1 MMKQRLLSLLLILIM
16 TLTPAALAE
25 QPGPALVDG
34 GLELSGSSVRY
45 PQLTGMADEALQQQL
60 NDRILTAGD
69 IENRLT
75 RLALLMQSPVSMQV
89 AYQAALSGD
98 VLSCVFSALGA
109 VTDERPTH
117 VWSALNVDLTDGSD
131 ITFNQ
136 LFTDEEALRRD
147 LEEYLD
153 YGVGPELSAHLR
165 NSELTP
171 VPEVF
176 GLTETGLT
184 LYYPM
189 ERLSTLSDRAGAV
202 TILWYELREHLRLED
217 GDILPRIGARDM
229 LVPAPDSGEK
239 IRTAV
244 EAGTLPG
251 VPVTLGGSV
260 QEATD
265 TYRMLTD
272 PDLYQDG
279 RMFALEDAAFRQVW
293 LLTDALTEKT
303 WDKSVIKGLRADR
316 FNLWGLYPGLDRQ
329 AVEAMLGQPDTV
341 LTLDADMADAYRLVP
356 GESLYYNYT
365 GVQLRL
371 HFDAEGLLTSLIIT
385 QAA

>member
-1 MMKQRLLSLLLILIM
+1 MMKQRLLSLLLILTM

-109 VTDERPTH
+109 MTDERPTH

>member
-1 MMKQRLLSLLLILIM
+1 MMKQRLLSLLLILTM
-16 TLTPAALAE
+16 MLAPVALAE

-34 GLELSGSSVRY
+34 GLELSGSSVHY
-45 PQLTGMADEALQQQL
+45 PQLTGMADEVLQQQL
-60 NDRILTAGD
+60 NDRILAAGD

-89 AYQAALSGD
+89 TYRATMAGD

-109 VTDERPTH
+109 VTDERATH
-117 VWSALNVDLTDGSD
+117 VWSAVNVDLADGSD
-131 ITFNQ
+131 IAFDR
-136 LFTDEEALRRD
+136 LFTDEEGLRRD
-147 LEEYLD
+147 LEECLD

-189 ERLSTLSDRAGAV
+189 EQLSTLSDRAGAV

-217 GDILPRIGARDM
+217 GDVLTRIGARDM

-239 IRTAV
+239 IRAAV

-293 LLTDALTEKT
+293 LLTAALTEKT

>member
-1 MMKQRLLSLLLILIM
+1 MMKQRLLSLLLILTM

>member
-1 MMKQRLLSLLLILIM
+1 MMKQRLLSLLLILTM

-329 AVEAMLGQPDTV
+329 AVVAMLGQPDTV

>member
-1 MMKQRLLSLLLILIM
+1 MMKHRLLSLLLILAL
-16 TLTPAALAE
+16 TLTSAALAE
-25 QPGPALVDG
+25 ETGPALVDS
-34 GLELSGSSVRY
+34 GLTLADSSVRY
-45 PQLTGMADEALQQQL
+45 PQLTGMPDETLQQQL
-60 NDRILTAGD
+60 NDRILEAGD
-69 IENRLT
+69 VEARLN
-75 RLALLMQSPVSMQV
+75 RLALLMQSPVSME
-89 AYQAALSGD
+89 ATYRATLEGD

-109 VTDERPTH
+109 VYGERPTH
-117 VWSALNVDLTDGSD
+117 VWSAINVDLADGSD
-131 ITFNQ
+131 ISFDR
-136 LFTDEEALRRD
+136 LFTDEESLRRD

-153 YGVGPELSAHLR
+153 YGVGPELSAHLS

-184 LYYPM
+184 LYYPI
-189 ERLSTLSDRAGAV
+189 EQLSTLSDRAGAV
-202 TILWYELREHLRLED
+202 TILWYELREHLRLAD
-217 GDILPRIGARDM
+217 GDILTRIGARDM
-229 LVPAPDSGEK
+229 LVPAPDSGAK
-239 IRTAV
+239 IRAAL
-244 EAGTLPG
+244 ESGTIPG

-293 LLTDALTEKT
+293 LLTDALTGKT

-329 AVEAMLGQPDTV
+329 AVEAILGQPDAV
-341 LTLDADMADAYRLVP
+341 LTVDADLADAYRLVP
-356 GESLYYNYT
+356 GESCYYNYK

>member
-1 MMKQRLLSLLLILIM
+1 MMKQRLLSLLLILTM

-136 LFTDEEALRRD
+136 LFTDEDALRRD

>member
-1 MMKQRLLSLLLILIM
+1 MMKQRLLSLLLILTM

-229 LVPAPDSGEK
+229 LFPAPDSGEK

-329 AVEAMLGQPDTV
+329 AVVAMLGQPDTV

>member
-1 MMKQRLLSLLLILIM
+1 MMKQRLLSLLLILTM
-16 TLTPAALAE
+16 MLAPAALAE

-34 GLELSGSSVRY
+34 GLELSGSSVHY
-45 PQLTGMADEALQQQL
+45 PQLTGMADEVLQQQL
-60 NDRILTAGD
+60 NDRILAAGD

-89 AYQAALSGD
+89 TYRATMAGD

-109 VTDERPTH
+109 VVEERPTH
-117 VWSALNVDLTDGSD
+117 VWSAVNVDLADGSD
-131 ITFNQ
+131 IAFDR
-136 LFTDEEALRRD
+136 LFTDEEGLRRD

-189 ERLSTLSDRAGAV
+189 EQLSTLSDRAGAV

-217 GDILPRIGARDM
+217 DDILTRIGARDM

-239 IRTAV
+239 IRAAV

>member
-1 MMKQRLLSLLLILIM
+1 MMKQRLLSLLLILTM
-16 TLTPAALAE
+16 MLAPVALAE

-34 GLELSGSSVRY
+34 GLELSGSSVHY
-45 PQLTGMADEALQQQL
+45 PQLTGMADEVLQQQL
-60 NDRILTAGD
+60 NDRILAAGD

-89 AYQAALSGD
+89 TYRATMAGD

-109 VTDERPTH
+109 VTDERATH
-117 VWSALNVDLTDGSD
+117 VWSAVNVDLADGSD
-131 ITFNQ
+131 IAFDR
-136 LFTDEEALRRD
+136 LFTDEEGLRRD

-189 ERLSTLSDRAGAV
+189 EQLSTLSDRAGAV

-217 GDILPRIGARDM
+217 GDILTRIGARDM

-239 IRTAV
+239 IRAAV

>member
-1 MMKQRLLSLLLILIM
+1 
-16 TLTPAALAE
+16 
-25 QPGPALVDG
+25 
-34 GLELSGSSVRY
+34 
-45 PQLTGMADEALQQQL
+45 
-60 NDRILTAGD
+60 
-69 IENRLT
+69 
-75 RLALLMQSPVSMQV
+75 MQV
-89 AYQAALSGD
+89 TYRATMAGD

-109 VTDERPTH
+109 VTDERATH
-117 VWSALNVDLTDGSD
+117 VWSAVNVDLADGSD
-131 ITFNQ
+131 IAFDR
-136 LFTDEEALRRD
+136 LFTDEEGLRRD
-147 LEEYLD
+147 LEECLD

-189 ERLSTLSDRAGAV
+189 EQLSTLSDRAGAV

-217 GDILPRIGARDM
+217 DDILTRIGARDM

-239 IRTAV
+239 IRAAV

>member
-1 MMKQRLLSLLLILIM
+1 MMKQRLLSLLLILTM

-34 GLELSGSSVRY
+34 GLELADSSVRY

-217 GDILPRIGARDM
+217 GDILPRIGARAM

-239 IRTAV
+239 IRTTV

>member
-1 MMKQRLLSLLLILIM
+1 MMKQRLLSLLLILTM

-25 QPGPALVDG
+25 QPGPALMDG
-34 GLELSGSSVRY
+34 GLELSGSSVHY
-45 PQLTGMADEALQQQL
+45 PQLTGMADEVLQQQL
-60 NDRILTAGD
+60 NDRILAAGD

-89 AYQAALSGD
+89 TYRATMAGD

-109 VTDERPTH
+109 VTDERATH
-117 VWSALNVDLTDGSD
+117 VWSAVNVDLADGSD
-131 ITFNQ
+131 IAFDR
-136 LFTDEEALRRD
+136 LFTDEEGLRRD
-147 LEEYLD
+147 LEECLD

-189 ERLSTLSDRAGAV
+189 EQLSTLSDRAGAV

-217 GDILPRIGARDM
+217 DDILTRIGARDM

-239 IRTAV
+239 IRAAV

>member
-1 MMKQRLLSLLLILIM
+1 MMKQRLLSLLLILTM
-16 TLTPAALAE
+16 MLAPAALAE

-34 GLELSGSSVRY
+34 GLELSGSSVHY
-45 PQLTGMADEALQQQL
+45 PQLTGMADEVLQQQL
-60 NDRILTAGD
+60 NDRILAAGD

-89 AYQAALSGD
+89 TYRATMAGD

-109 VTDERPTH
+109 VTDERATH
-117 VWSALNVDLTDGSD
+117 VWSAVNVDLADGSD
-131 ITFNQ
+131 IAFDR
-136 LFTDEEALRRD
+136 LFTDEEGLRRD

-189 ERLSTLSDRAGAV
+189 EQLSTLSDRAGAV

>member
-1 MMKQRLLSLLLILIM
+1 MMKQRLLSLLLILTM
-16 TLTPAALAE
+16 MLAPAALAE

-34 GLELSGSSVRY
+34 GLELSGSSVHY
-45 PQLTGMADEALQQQL
+45 PQLTGMADEVLQQQL
-60 NDRILTAGD
+60 NDRILAAGD
-69 IENRLT
+69 MENRLT

-89 AYQAALSGD
+89 TYRATMAGD

-109 VTDERPTH
+109 VTDERATH
-117 VWSALNVDLTDGSD
+117 VWSAVNVDLADGSD
-131 ITFNQ
+131 IAFDR
-136 LFTDEEALRRD
+136 LFTDEEGLRRD

-189 ERLSTLSDRAGAV
+189 EQLSTLSDRAGAV

-217 GDILPRIGARDM
+217 DDILTRIGARDM
-229 LVPAPDSGEK
+229 LIPAPDSGEK
-239 IRTAV
+239 IRAAV
-244 EAGTLPG
+244 EAGTIPG

>member
-1 MMKQRLLSLLLILIM
+1 MMKQRLLSLLLILTM

-34 GLELSGSSVRY
+34 GLELAGSSVHY

-60 NDRILTAGD
+60 NDRILAAGD

-89 AYQAALSGD
+89 TYRATMAGD

-109 VTDERPTH
+109 VTDERATH

-131 ITFNQ
+131 IAFDR
-136 LFTDEEALRRD
+136 LFTDEEGLRRD

-189 ERLSTLSDRAGAV
+189 EQLSTLSDRAGAV

-217 GDILPRIGARDM
+217 GDVLTRIGARDM

-239 IRTAV
+239 IRAAV

-251 VPVTLGGSV
+251 VSVTLGGSV

>member
-1 MMKQRLLSLLLILIM
+1 MMKQRLLSLLLILTM
-16 TLTPAALAE
+16 MLAPAALAE

-34 GLELSGSSVRY
+34 GLELSGSSVHY
-45 PQLTGMADEALQQQL
+45 PQLTGMADEVLQQQL
-60 NDRILTAGD
+60 NDRILAAGD

-89 AYQAALSGD
+89 TYRATMAGD

-109 VTDERPTH
+109 VTDERATH
-117 VWSALNVDLTDGSD
+117 VWSAVNVDLADGSD
-131 ITFNQ
+131 IAFDR
-136 LFTDEEALRRD
+136 LFTDEEGLRRD
-147 LEEYLD
+147 LEECLD

-184 LYYPM
+184 LYYPI
-189 ERLSTLSDRAGAV
+189 EQLSTLSDRAGAV
-202 TILWYELREHLRLED
+202 TILWYELREHLRLAD
-217 GDILPRIGARDM
+217 GDILTRIGARDM
-229 LVPAPDSGEK
+229 LVPAPDSGAK
-239 IRTAV
+239 IRAAL
-244 EAGTLPG
+244 ESGTIPG

-293 LLTDALTEKT
+293 LLTDALTGKT

-329 AVEAMLGQPDTV
+329 AVEAILGQPDAV
-341 LTLDADMADAYRLVP
+341 LTVDADLADAYRLVP
-356 GESLYYNYT
+356 GESCYYNYK

>member
-1 MMKQRLLSLLLILIM
+1 MMKQRLLSLLLILTM

-25 QPGPALVDG
+25 QPGPALMDG
-34 GLELSGSSVRY
+34 GLELSGSSVHY
-45 PQLTGMADEALQQQL
+45 PQLTGMADEVLQQQL
-60 NDRILTAGD
+60 NDRILAAGD

-89 AYQAALSGD
+89 TYRATMAGD

-109 VTDERPTH
+109 VTDERATP
-117 VWSALNVDLTDGSD
+117 VWSAVNVDLADGSD
-131 ITFNQ
+131 IAFDR
-136 LFTDEEALRRD
+136 LFTDEEGLRRD

-189 ERLSTLSDRAGAV
+189 EQLSTLSDRAGAV

-217 GDILPRIGARDM
+217 DDILTRIGARDM

-239 IRTAV
+239 IRAAV

>member
-1 MMKQRLLSLLLILIM
+1 MKQRFLSLLLMLSLM
-16 TLTPAALAE
+16 LAPAALAE
-25 QPGPALVDG
+25 QPGPALVEG
-34 GLELSGSSVRY
+34 GLTLADSSVSY

-60 NDRILTAGD
+60 NDRILEAGD

-75 RLALLMQSPVSMQV
+75 RLALLMQSPVSLQV
-89 AYQAALSGD
+89 SYQAALAGD
-98 VLSCVFSALGA
+98 VLSCVYSALGA
-109 VTDERPTH
+109 VTDERATH
-117 VWSALNVDLTDGSD
+117 VWSAINVDLTDGSD
-131 ITFNQ
+131 VTFDR
-136 LFTDEEALRRD
+136 LFTDEESLLRD

-153 YGVGPELSAHLR
+153 YGVGPELSAHLS

-176 GLTETGLT
+176 GLTATGLT
-184 LYYPM
+184 LYYPI
-189 ERLSTLSDRAGAV
+189 EKLSTLSDRAGAV

-217 GDILPRIGARDM
+217 DDVLTRIGARDM
-229 LVPAPDSGEK
+229 LIAAPDSGAK
-239 IRTAV
+239 IRAAL
-244 EAGTLPG
+244 EAGTIPG
-251 VPVTLGGSV
+251 IPVTLGGSV

-316 FNLWGLYPGLDRQ
+316 FNLWGLYPGVTRQ
-329 AVEAMLGQPDTV
+329 EAEAILGQPDTV
-341 LTLDADMADAYRLVP
+341 LALDADMADAYRLVP
-356 GESLYYNYT
+356 GDSCYYNYD

-371 HFDAEGLLTSLIIT
+371 CYDAEGLLTSLIIT
-385 QAA
+385 QAE

>member
-1 MMKQRLLSLLLILIM
+1 MMKQRLLSLLLILTM
-16 TLTPAALAE
+16 MLAPVALAE

-34 GLELSGSSVRY
+34 GLELSGSSVHY
-45 PQLTGMADEALQQQL
+45 PQLTGMADEVLQQQL
-60 NDRILTAGD
+60 NDRILAAGD
-69 IENRLT
+69 SENRLT

-89 AYQAALSGD
+89 TYRATMAGD

-109 VTDERPTH
+109 VTDERATH
-117 VWSALNVDLTDGSD
+117 VWSAVNVDLADGSD
-131 ITFNQ
+131 IAFDR
-136 LFTDEEALRRD
+136 LFTDEEGLRRD

-189 ERLSTLSDRAGAV
+189 EQLSTLSDRAGAV

-217 GDILPRIGARDM
+217 DDILTRIGARDM

-239 IRTAV
+239 IRAAV

-265 TYRMLTD
+265 TYRMLTE

>member
-1 MMKQRLLSLLLILIM
+1 MKQRLLSLLLILTM
-16 TLTPAALAE
+16 TLTSAALAE
-25 QPGPALVDG
+25 QTGPALVDG
-34 GLELSGSSVRY
+34 GLELADSSVRY

-60 NDRILTAGD
+60 NERILASGD
-69 IENRLT
+69 IENHLS

-89 AYQAALSGD
+89 TWQATLEGD
-98 VLSCVFSALGA
+98 VLSLVFSALGA
-109 VTDERPTH
+109 VVEERPTH
-117 VWSALNVDLTDGSD
+117 IWSALNVDLTSGSD
-131 ITFNQ
+131 IAFEQ
-136 LFTDEEALRRD
+136 LFTDEESLRRD

-184 LYYPM
+184 LYYPV

-202 TILWYELREHLRLED
+202 TILWYELQEHLRLED
-217 GDILPRIGARDM
+217 DDILTRIGARAM
-229 LVPAPDSGEK
+229 LTPAPDSGEK
-239 IRTAV
+239 IRAAL
-244 EAGTLPG
+244 EAGTIPG

-265 TYRMLTD
+265 AYRMLTD

-329 AVEAMLGQPDTV
+329 DVEAMLGQPDAKLTV
-341 LTLDADMADAYRLVP
+341 DADMADAYRLVP

>member
-1 MMKQRLLSLLLILIM
+1 MMKQRLLSLLLILTM
-16 TLTPAALAE
+16 MLAPAALAE

-34 GLELSGSSVRY
+34 GLELSGSSVHY
-45 PQLTGMADEALQQQL
+45 PQLTGMADEVLQQQL
-60 NDRILTAGD
+60 NDRILAAGD

-89 AYQAALSGD
+89 TYRATMAGD

-109 VTDERPTH
+109 VTDERATH
-117 VWSALNVDLTDGSD
+117 VWSAVNVDLADGSD
-131 ITFNQ
+131 IAFDR
-136 LFTDEEALRRD
+136 LFTDEEGLRRD

-189 ERLSTLSDRAGAV
+189 EQLSTLSDRAGAV

-217 GDILPRIGARDM
+217 GDVLTRIGARDM

-239 IRTAV
+239 IRAAV

-265 TYRMLTD
+265 TYRMLTA

>member
-1 MMKQRLLSLLLILIM
+1 MMKQRLLSLLLILTM

-34 GLELSGSSVRY
+34 GLELSGSSVHY
-45 PQLTGMADEALQQQL
+45 PQLTGMADEVLQQQL
-60 NDRILTAGD
+60 NDRILAAGD

-89 AYQAALSGD
+89 TDRATMAGD

-109 VTDERPTH
+109 VTDERATH
-117 VWSALNVDLTDGSD
+117 VWSAVNVDLADGSD
-131 ITFNQ
+131 IAFDR
-136 LFTDEEALRRD
+136 LFTDEEGLRRD
-147 LEEYLD
+147 LEECLD

-189 ERLSTLSDRAGAV
+189 EQLSTLSDRAGAV

-217 GDILPRIGARDM
+217 GDVLTRIGARDM

-239 IRTAV
+239 IRAAV

>member
-1 MMKQRLLSLLLILIM
+1 MMKQRLLSLLLILTM
-16 TLTPAALAE
+16 MLAPAALAE

>member
-1 MMKQRLLSLLLILIM
+1 MMKQRLLSLLLILTM

-25 QPGPALVDG
+25 QPGPALMDG
-34 GLELSGSSVRY
+34 GLELSGSSVHY
-45 PQLTGMADEALQQQL
+45 PQLTGMADEVLQQQL
-60 NDRILTAGD
+60 NDRILAAGD

-89 AYQAALSGD
+89 TYRATMAGD

-109 VTDERPTH
+109 VTDERATH
-117 VWSALNVDLTDGSD
+117 VWSAVNVDLADGSD
-131 ITFNQ
+131 IAFDR
-136 LFTDEEALRRD
+136 LFTDEEGLRRD

-189 ERLSTLSDRAGAV
+189 EQLSTLSDRAGAV

-217 GDILPRIGARDM
+217 DDILTRIGARDM

-239 IRTAV
+239 IRAAV

>member
-1 MMKQRLLSLLLILIM
+1 MMKQRLLSLLLILTM

-34 GLELSGSSVRY
+34 GLELADSSVRY

-136 LFTDEEALRRD
+136 LFTDEAALRRD

>member
-1 MMKQRLLSLLLILIM
+1 MMKQRLLSLLLILTM
-16 TLTPAALAE
+16 MLAPAALAE

-34 GLELSGSSVRY
+34 GLELSGSSVHY
-45 PQLTGMADEALQQQL
+45 PQLTGMADEVLQQQL
-60 NDRILTAGD
+60 NDRILAAGD

-89 AYQAALSGD
+89 TYRATMAGD

-109 VTDERPTH
+109 VTDERATH
-117 VWSALNVDLTDGSD
+117 VWSAVNVDLADGSD
-131 ITFNQ
+131 IAFDR
-136 LFTDEEALRRD
+136 LFTDEEGLRRD
-147 LEEYLD
+147 LEECLD

-189 ERLSTLSDRAGAV
+189 EQLSTLSDRAGAV

-217 GDILPRIGARDM
+217 DDILTRIGARDM

-239 IRTAV
+239 IRAAV

>member
-1 MMKQRLLSLLLILIM
+1 MMKHRLLSLLLILTM

>member
-1 MMKQRLLSLLLILIM
+1 MMKQRLLSLLLILTM
-16 TLTPAALAE
+16 MLAPVALAE

-34 GLELSGSSVRY
+34 GLELSGSSVHY
-45 PQLTGMADEALQQQL
+45 PQLTGMADEVLQQQL
-60 NDRILTAGD
+60 NDRILAAGD

-89 AYQAALSGD
+89 TYRATMAGD

-109 VTDERPTH
+109 VTDERATH
-117 VWSALNVDLTDGSD
+117 VWSAVNVDLADGSD
-131 ITFNQ
+131 IAFDR
-136 LFTDEEALRRD
+136 LFTDEEGLRRD
-147 LEEYLD
+147 LEECLD

-189 ERLSTLSDRAGAV
+189 EQLSTLSDRAGAV

-217 GDILPRIGARDM
+217 GDVLTRIGARDM

-239 IRTAV
+239 IRAAV

>member
-1 MMKQRLLSLLLILIM
+1 MMKQRLLSLLLILTM
-16 TLTPAALAE
+16 RLTPAALAE

-45 PQLTGMADEALQQQL
+45 PQLTGMADEVLQQQL
-60 NDRILTAGD
+60 NDRILAAGD

-89 AYQAALSGD
+89 TYRATMAGD

-109 VTDERPTH
+109 VTDERATH
-117 VWSALNVDLTDGSD
+117 VWSAVNVDLADGSD
-131 ITFNQ
+131 IAFDR
-136 LFTDEEALRRD
+136 LFTDEEGLRRD
-147 LEEYLD
+147 LEECLD

-189 ERLSTLSDRAGAV
+189 EQLSTLSDRAGAV

-217 GDILPRIGARDM
+217 DDILTRIGARDM

-239 IRTAV
+239 IRAAV

>member
-1 MMKQRLLSLLLILIM
+1 MMKQRLLSLLLILTM
-16 TLTPAALAE
+16 MLAPAALAE

-34 GLELSGSSVRY
+34 GLELSGSSVHY
-45 PQLTGMADEALQQQL
+45 PQLTGMADEVLQQQL
-60 NDRILTAGD
+60 NDRILAAGD

-89 AYQAALSGD
+89 TYRATMAGD

-109 VTDERPTH
+109 VVEERPTH
-117 VWSALNVDLTDGSD
+117 VWSAVNVDLADGSD
-131 ITFNQ
+131 IAFDR
-136 LFTDEEALRRD
+136 LFTDEEGLRRD

-189 ERLSTLSDRAGAV
+189 EQLSTLSDRAGAV

-217 GDILPRIGARDM
+217 GDVLTRIGARDM

-239 IRTAV
+239 IRAAV

>member
-1 MMKQRLLSLLLILIM
+1 MMKQRLLSLLLILTM

-45 PQLTGMADEALQQQL
+45 PQLPGMADEALQQQL

>member
-1 MMKQRLLSLLLILIM
+1 MMKQRLLSLLLILTM
-16 TLTPAALAE
+16 MLAPAALAE

-34 GLELSGSSVRY
+34 GLELSGSSVHY
-45 PQLTGMADEALQQQL
+45 PQLTGMADEVLQQQL
-60 NDRILTAGD
+60 NDRILAAGD
-69 IENRLT
+69 MENRLT

-89 AYQAALSGD
+89 TYRATMAGD

-109 VTDERPTH
+109 VVEERPTH
-117 VWSALNVDLTDGSD
+117 VWSAVNVDLADGSD
-131 ITFNQ
+131 IAFDR
-136 LFTDEEALRRD
+136 LFTDEEGLRRD

-189 ERLSTLSDRAGAV
+189 EQLSTLSDRAGAV

-217 GDILPRIGARDM
+217 DDILTRIGARDM

-239 IRTAV
+239 IRAAV

>member
-1 MMKQRLLSLLLILIM
+1 MMKQRLLSLLLILTM
-16 TLTPAALAE
+16 MLAPAALAE

-34 GLELSGSSVRY
+34 GLELSGSSVHY
-45 PQLTGMADEALQQQL
+45 PQLTGMADEVLQQQL
-60 NDRILTAGD
+60 NDRILAAGD

-89 AYQAALSGD
+89 TYRATMAGD

-109 VTDERPTH
+109 VTDERATH
-117 VWSALNVDLTDGSD
+117 VWSAVNVDLADGSD
-131 ITFNQ
+131 IAFDR
-136 LFTDEEALRRD
+136 LFTDEEGLRRD

-189 ERLSTLSDRAGAV
+189 EQLSTLSDRAGAV

-217 GDILPRIGARDM
+217 DDILTRIGARDM

-239 IRTAV
+239 IRAAV

>member
-1 MMKQRLLSLLLILIM
+1 MMKQRLLSLLLILTM
-16 TLTPAALAE
+16 MLAPAALAE

-34 GLELSGSSVRY
+34 GLELSGSSVHY
-45 PQLTGMADEALQQQL
+45 PQLTGMADEVLQQQL
-60 NDRILTAGD
+60 NDRILAAGD

-89 AYQAALSGD
+89 TYRATMAGD

-109 VTDERPTH
+109 VTDERATH
-117 VWSALNVDLTDGSD
+117 VWSAVNVDLADGSD
-131 ITFNQ
+131 IAFDR
-136 LFTDEEALRRD
+136 LFTDEEGLRRD

-189 ERLSTLSDRAGAV
+189 EQLSTLSDRAGAV

-217 GDILPRIGARDM
+217 GDVLTRIGARDM

-239 IRTAV
+239 IRAAV

>member
-1 MMKQRLLSLLLILIM
+1 MMKQRLLSLLLM
-16 TLTPAALAE
+16 LTMALSPATLAE
-25 QPGPALVDG
+25 QTGPALVDG
-34 GLELSGSSVRY
+34 GLELADSSVHY
-45 PQLTGMADEALQQQL
+45 PQLTGMADEALQQLL
-60 NDRILTAGD
+60 NDRILEAGD

-89 AYQAALSGD
+89 TYRATLAGD

-109 VTDERPTH
+109 VTDERATH
-117 VWSALNVDLTDGSD
+117 VWSAVNVDLTDGSD
-131 ITFNQ
+131 IAFDR
-136 LFTDEEALRRD
+136 LFTDEESLRRD

-202 TILWYELREHLRLED
+202 TILWYELADHLRLED
-217 GDILPRIGARDM
+217 GDVLTRIGARDM
-229 LVPAPDSGEK
+229 LTPAPDSGEK
-239 IRTAV
+239 IRAV
-244 EAGTLPG
+244 LESGTIPG

-356 GESLYYNYT
+356 GDSLYYNYT

>member
-1 MMKQRLLSLLLILIM
+1 MMKQRLLSLLLILTM
-16 TLTPAALAE
+16 MLAPVALAE

-34 GLELSGSSVRY
+34 GLELSGSSVHY
-45 PQLTGMADEALQQQL
+45 PQLTGMADEVLQQQL
-60 NDRILTAGD
+60 NDRILAAGD

-89 AYQAALSGD
+89 TYRATMAGD

-109 VTDERPTH
+109 VTDERATH
-117 VWSALNVDLTDGSD
+117 VWSAVNVDLADGSD
-131 ITFNQ
+131 IAFDR
-136 LFTDEEALRRD
+136 LFTDEEGLRRD
-147 LEEYLD
+147 LEECLD

-189 ERLSTLSDRAGAV
+189 EQLSTLSDRAGAV

-217 GDILPRIGARDM
+217 DDILTRIGARDM

-272 PDLYQDG
+272 PDLDQDG

>member
-1 MMKQRLLSLLLILIM
+1 MMKQRLLSLLLILTM

-34 GLELSGSSVRY
+34 GLELADSSVRY

-229 LVPAPDSGEK
+229 LVPTPDSGEK

-303 WDKSVIKGLRADR
+303 WDKSVIKGLRVDR

>member
-1 MMKQRLLSLLLILIM
+1 MMKQRLLSLLLILTM

-34 GLELSGSSVRY
+34 GLELSGSSVHY
-45 PQLTGMADEALQQQL
+45 PQLTGMADEVLQQQL
-60 NDRILTAGD
+60 NDRILAAGD

-89 AYQAALSGD
+89 TYRATMAGD

-109 VTDERPTH
+109 VTDERATH
-117 VWSALNVDLTDGSD
+117 VWSAVNVDLADGSD
-131 ITFNQ
+131 IAFDR
-136 LFTDEEALRRD
+136 LFTDEEGLRRD
-147 LEEYLD
+147 LEECLD

-189 ERLSTLSDRAGAV
+189 EQLSTLSDRAGAV

-217 GDILPRIGARDM
+217 DDILTRIGARDM

-239 IRTAV
+239 IRAAV

>member
-1 MMKQRLLSLLLILIM
+1 MMKQRLLSLLLILTM

-34 GLELSGSSVRY
+34 GLELADSSVRY

-60 NDRILTAGD
+60 NDRILTTGD

-89 AYQAALSGD
+89 TYRATMAGD

-303 WDKSVIKGLRADR
+303 WDKSVIKSLRVDR